1 MNENI
6 NYTQRD
12 IKKKFKKPS
21 MKNLNRKIINDETN
35 KTIYKKIKKN
45 KKEEKKEIKTKRA
58 KSK

>member
-1 MNENI
+1 
-6 NYTQRD
+6 
-12 IKKKFKKPS
+12 

-45 KKEEKKEIKTKRA
+45 KKEEKKKIKTKRA